1 MEPGPE
7 PAGPEP
13 AGPEPAG
20 PEPEPEPGPEP
31 DDDNEYAVAAVVGKR
46 RNVQPTGGR
55 KAGVEYQVRW
65 VGYGPNRDTWE
76 PIEALDHARPSIAN
90 YEKWA
95 AAEAMHAATPSL
107 ITSCE
112 PEWHGLPVRSQGE
125 RVYYQHFSLGDV
137 LFELGEFVYLKGG
150 DGHDP
155 MIGRI
160 EQLFEIT
167 DAPTPARDAGRPPS
181 ARPKT
186 VPAKV
191 REAAQAK
198 KVPSKDTM
206 TAAEAEC
213 PMFVIVRWC
222 FRFADCFEG
231 TAISED
237 WNWGS
242 QLEAERSFDIR
253 SEIFLS

>member
-1 MEPGPE
+1 M
-7 PAGPEP
+7 
-13 AGPEPAG
+13 
-20 PEPEPEPGPEP
+20 
-31 DDDNEYAVAAVVGKR
+31 
-46 RNVQPTGGR
+46 
-55 KAGVEYQVRW
+55 
-65 VGYGPNRDTWE
+65 
-76 PIEALDHARPSIAN
+76 
-90 YEKWA
+90 
-95 AAEAMHAATPSL
+95 
-107 ITSCE
+107 
-112 PEWHGLPVRSQGE
+112 
-125 RVYYQHFSLGDV
+125 YYQHFSLGDV

-206 TAAEAEC
+206 TMAEAEC

>member
-7 PAGPEP
+7 
-13 AGPEPAG
+13 GPEPAG

-31 DDDNEYAVAAVVGKR
+31 DDDNEYVVAAVVGKR

-76 PIEALDHARPSIAN
+76 PIDALDHARPSIAN
-90 YEKWA
+90 YEKWVA
-95 AAEAMHAATPSL
+95 AKAMNAATPSL

-112 PEWHGLPVRSQGE
+112 PEWHGPPVRSQGE

-206 TAAEAEC
+206 TMAEAEC